1 MQPKFSKEQLMH
13 VREQALMYQCACPAQ
28 VSVLLA
34 EVMSLFEYQEA
45 CLNQTDTDAR
55 VHTAIAKATELAYPI
70 IEQCLTDVLLLEGW
84 NMETLE
90 MPELLKKRMVD
101 SV

>member
-1 MQPKFSKEQLMH
+1 MQPKFSKEQLMR
-13 VREQALMYQCACPAQ
+13 VRDQALMYQCACPAQ
-28 VSVLLA
+28 VSILLG

-55 VHTAIAKATELAYPI
+55 VHTSIAQATELAYPI
-70 IEQCLTDVLLLEGW
+70 FEQCLTDVLLLEGW

>member
-1 MQPKFSKEQLMH
+1 
-13 VREQALMYQCACPAQ
+13 
-28 VSVLLA
+28 
-34 EVMSLFEYQEA
+34 
-45 CLNQTDTDAR
+45 
-55 VHTAIAKATELAYPI
+55 
-70 IEQCLTDVLLLEGW
+70 LLEGW

>member
-1 MQPKFSKEQLMH
+1 
-13 VREQALMYQCACPAQ
+13 MYQCACPAQ

-45 CLNQTDTDAR
+45 CLNQTDTDTR
-55 VHTAIAKATELAYPI
+55 VHTAIAKATEQVYPI
-70 IEQCLTDVLLLEGW
+70 FEQCLIDVLLLEGW

-90 MPELLKKRMVD
+90 MPELLKKRMYE
-101 SV
+101 SL

>member
-1 MQPKFSKEQLMH
+1 MQPKFSKEQLMR
-13 VREQALMYQCACPAQ
+13 VRDQALMYQCACPAQ
-28 VSVLLA
+28 VSIL
-34 EVMSLFEYQEA
+34 
-45 CLNQTDTDAR
+45 
-55 VHTAIAKATELAYPI
+55 LAYPI
-70 IEQCLTDVLLLEGW
+70 FEQCLADVLLLEGW

>member
-1 MQPKFSKEQLMH
+1 MQPKFSKEQLMR
-13 VREQALMYQCACPAQ
+13 VRDQALMYQCACPAQ
-28 VSVLLA
+28 VSILLD

-55 VHTAIAKATELAYPI
+55 VHTSIAQATELAYPI
-70 IEQCLTDVLLLEGW
+70 FEQCLTDVLLLEGW

>member
-13 VREQALMYQCACPAQ
+13 IREQALMYQCACPAQ

-45 CLNQTDTDAR
+45 CLNQTDTDTR
-55 VHTAIAKATELAYPI
+55 VHTAIAKATEQVYPI
-70 IEQCLTDVLLLEGW
+70 FEQCLIDVLLLEGW

-90 MPELLKKRMVD
+90 MPELLKKRMYE
-101 SV
+101 SL

>member
-1 MQPKFSKEQLMH
+1 MQPKFPKEQLMR
-13 VREQALMYQCACPAQ
+13 VRDQALMYQCACPAQ
-28 VSVLLA
+28 VSILLA

-45 CLNQTDTDAR
+45 CLNQTDTDVR
-55 VHTAIAKATELAYPI
+55 VHTAIAHATELAYPI
-70 IEQCLTDVLLLEGW
+70 FEQCLTDVLLLEGW

>member
-1 MQPKFSKEQLMH
+1 MQPKFSKEQLMEI
-13 VREQALMYQCACPAQ
+13 REQALMYQCACPAQ

-45 CLNQTDTDAR
+45 CLNQTDTDTR
-55 VHTAIAKATELAYPI
+55 VHTAIAKATEQVYPI
-70 IEQCLTDVLLLEGW
+70 FEQCLIDVLLLEGW

-90 MPELLKKRMVD
+90 MPELLKKRMYE
-101 SV
+101 SL